1 MRGLPAVF
9 GLLDSVTRERPLRQ
23 IARCPPLKCLEAKSP
38 AELGSLLERHHA
50 PVAVLAFEALWPD
63 PQHALQELRLRAP
76 RAHLIVVHADEG
88 VRLRLLRRLWG
99 TGLCDDVVGRS
110 AAVTTL
116 TRVIRQAYA
125 DAAIEAAV
133 HAAEALPSEICRRYV
148 SFLHRLGSAPTGAS
162 RVDTLVRDVQLGL
175 AGMVDYDVLGILLV
189 PAHHRPRLHLRQAR
203 PVPHQQIWQLA
214 EDCCAALAPLTLCP
228 FEVDTLEFVSSDAPT
243 ESEPPATPPT
253 APPTR
258 VALPMVVAGELVGCL
273 ALALSTPTDAPLRAL
288 LELVAHQVGS
298 SLFHAA
304 ALDSAD
310 EAALTDELT
319 GVHNRRYLMAALDS
333 EWRRA
338 MRYKHPLSIAMVDVD
353 HFKPINDQHGHAVG
367 DAVLRGFS
375 QLLAQQLRDTD
386 VVARYGGDEFVAL
399 FHNTG
404 PAEAVAVLARLRG
417 DLGGRVL
424 YQSPQI
430 GEVRVSLSAGV
441 AGHPQAGALSAVE
454 LLAVADDALRAAK
467 LAGRNRVCGAA
478 GKRLAVRGTQTAMP
492 AVERRRSSRA
502 GVPAEVEFIP
512 ASGGHLQRL
521 LASDISV
528 GGLAVRGAHAMPEG
542 ALGLVFMPGE
552 TRPLPCRVVWVGQ
565 TDGGQYTAGLRFI
578 ERGDFERQ

>member
-23 IARCPPLKCLEAKSP
+23 LARCPPLKCLEARSP
-38 AELGSLLERHHA
+38 AELGNLLERHHA

-63 PQHALQELRLRAP
+63 PQHALQELRMRAP
-76 RAHLIVVHADEG
+76 RTHLIVVHADEG

-99 TGLCDDVVGRS
+99 TGLCDDVVSRS
-110 AAVTTL
+110 AAVSSL

-125 DAAIEAAV
+125 DAAVEAAV
-133 HAAEALPSEICRRYV
+133 HAAEALPSEVSRRYV
-148 SFLHRLGSAPTGAS
+148 SFLHRLGSPPTGAS

-175 AGMVDYDVLGILLV
+175 AGMVDYDVLGVLLV

-203 PVPHQQIWQLA
+203 PVPHQLIWQLA

-228 FEVDTLEFVSSDAPT
+228 FEVDALEFVSADAPA
-243 ESEPPATPPT
+243 EGEPAS
-253 APPTR
+253 ASPTR
-258 VALPMVVAGELVGCL
+258 VCLPMVVAGELVGCL
-273 ALALSTPTDAPLRAL
+273 GLALSTPTDAPLRAL

-298 SLFHAA
+298 SLYHAA

-367 DAVLRGFS
+367 DAVLCGFS
-375 QLLAQQLRDTD
+375 RLLAQQLRDTD

-404 PAEAVAVLARLRG
+404 PAEAVAVLERLRG

-430 GEVRVSLSAGV
+430 GDVRVSLSAGV
-441 AGHPQAGALSAVE
+441 AGHPQAGALSATE
-454 LLAVADDALRAAK
+454 LLEVADDALRAAK

-478 GKRLAVRGTQTAMP
+478 GKRLAVRGTHSMP

-502 GVPAEVEFIP
+502 GVPAEVDFML

-521 LASDISV
+521 SASDISA
-528 GGLAVRGAHAMPEG
+528 GGLAVRGPQAMAEG

-552 TRPLPCRVVWVGQ
+552 ARPLPCRVVWVGQ
-565 TDGGQYTAGLRFI
+565 TDGGQYSAGLRFI
-578 ERGDFERQ
+578 ERGDFERL